1 VSAVDGKLV
10 AMDEDRARVA
20 EIRKALGGHCDWMT
34 RRMLKRA
41 GSSFPDRQQ
50 IARWAERPPGW
61 FSRERARRAS
71 RASRQPGKVTI
82 TCPGCGFAIR
92 VRPATARRAPEWD
105 GLRCG
110 RRACSYQPPL
120 ALPGLVTG
128 ITGNAAG
135 SFSGW
140 RHVFPGGE
148 QVASAARARDLAGA
162 ALAMQPGSP
171 ARAVLQA
178 LAAPAGPGGHLVTI
192 GAWSTGVTVAPDGA
206 VEIENPVVCGGLRR
220 MVSDGDPAGIIVGS
234 VTSEISHTL
243 PDGTDMPVREVRGWH
258 LSIGVF
264 HPRDEQAMFAA
275 ACTGAS
281 AGEALAP
288 ERGVRYA
295 GACPAV
301 A

>member
-10 AMDEDRARVA
+10 AMDEDRASIG
-20 EIRKALGGHCDWMT
+20 EIRKALGGHGDWVT
-34 RRMLKRA
+34 RRVLERA
-41 GSSFPDRQQ
+41 GSSFPGRQQ

-61 FSRERARRAS
+61 LSRERAS

-92 VRPATARRAPEWD
+92 VRLATARRAPERD

-120 ALPGLVTG
+120 APPALVTG

-140 RHVFPGGE
+140 RQVVPGGE
-148 QVASAARARDLAGA
+148 QVASATRARDLAGA
-162 ALAMQPGSP
+162 ARAMQPGSA

-178 LAAPAGPGGHLVTI
+178 LAAAAGPGGHLVTT
-192 GAWSTGVTVAPDGA
+192 GAWSTSVTVAPDGA
-206 VEIENPVVCGGLRR
+206 VEIGNPVFCGGLQR
-220 MVSDGDPAGIIVGS
+220 MVTDGDPAGIIVGS
-234 VTSEISHTL
+234 VTSEISRTL
-243 PDGTDMPVREVRGWH
+243 PDGTGIPVGEVRGWH
-258 LSIGVF
+258 LSNGVF
-264 HPRDEQAMFAA
+264 HPRDEQAMVAA
-275 ACTGAS
+275 ACTGAF

-288 ERGVRYA
+288 ERGVRCA
-295 GACPAV
+295 GACPVV